1 LYLGGTNVT
10 DAGLVHLERLGG
22 LQKLVLYGTK
32 VSDAGLPRLER
43 LTGLRELLLYGTQV
57 TEAAI
62 AKLRT
67 ALPGVKVRGP
77 QWAEG

>member
-1 LYLGGTNVT
+1 
-10 DAGLVHLERLGG
+10 

-43 LTGLRELLLYGTQV
+43 LTGLRELLLYGSQV

-67 ALPGVKVRGP
+67 ALPGVKVKY
-77 QWAEG
+77 